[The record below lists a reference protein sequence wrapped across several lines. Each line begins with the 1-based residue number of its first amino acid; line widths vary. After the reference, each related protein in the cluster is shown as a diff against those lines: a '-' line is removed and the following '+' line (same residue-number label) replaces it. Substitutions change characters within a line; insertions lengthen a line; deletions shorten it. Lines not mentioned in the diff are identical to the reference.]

1 MVREDRSL
9 KSRCPQGHA
18 LSEGSWEALFLVTPC
33 FRGSPAVLGVPRL
46 TDASLRFL
54 PLLSQGILPE
64 SVSLFIRIPV
74 MDLEPTIIQYDLIFI
89 YILITSAETQ
99 FLNKVIHKY
108 RIFFGGDTTQS
119 RTPRF
124 SLSKMPRCSII
135 TIINNNS

>member
-9 KSRCPQGHA
+9 KSRCPQGRA

-99 FLNKVIHKY
+99 FLNKVT
-108 RIFFGGDTTQS
+108 FTSTASFLGGIQLNLEHPVS
-119 RTPRF
+119 AF
-124 SLSKMPRCSII
+124 PRCLVVQ
-135 TIINNNS
+135 